1 MRHRNLCCPHPQPE
15 YYAQVKFAR
24 LLRLT
29 VLEAVG
35 FVNSDDPELEIPDR
49 ELSDGSSLREKQ
61 LKVVL
66 ADLHEQHPDRVECEA
81 KEIGLLAESTVE
93 LVGVY
98 EKLSR
103 SAQLPD
109 ASDVAKA
116 DQFRV
121 VDAQKAA
128 LLAARMALKD
138 RCSVIIRHGSPFCPR
153 MQQQNQR
160 PRFRSRGTERERTIP
175 EQACVFWPK
184 YLCAS
189 GSNA

>member
-1 MRHRNLCCPHPQPE
+1 M
-15 YYAQVKFAR
+15 
-24 LLRLT
+24 
-29 VLEAVG
+29 
-35 FVNSDDPELEIPDR
+35 NSDDPELEIPDR
-49 ELSDGSSLREKQ
+49 GLSDGSSLREKQ

-66 ADLHEQHPDRVECEA
+66 AELHEQHPDRPESEA

-116 DQFRV
+116 DQFRL

-138 RCSVIIRHGSPFCPR
+138 RCSVIIS
-153 MQQQNQR
+153 
-160 PRFRSRGTERERTIP
+160 
-175 EQACVFWPK
+175 
-184 YLCAS
+184 
-189 GSNA
+189 